1 MVTLAVAYGELA
13 RNPVAGRR
21 KKNHGRPLI
30 EKKTV
35 SRKQAERPQLPSTLA
50 AAAATSATVFLS
62 ILFRPK
68 VLTTVL
74 FL

>member
-1 MVTLAVAYGELA
+1 MVTLAVAYRKPARDQAAGE
-13 RNPVAGRR
+13 G
-21 KKNHGRPLI
+21 KKSRETVHS
-30 EKKTV
+30 EKTV
-35 SRKQAERPQLPSTLA
+35 SRKQAERSQLPSTLA
-50 AAAATSATVFLS
+50 VAAATSATVFLS